1 MPVAAF
7 ILMAA
12 EAARQIFVAAGRTG
26 GSIVM
31 SDILVDCLLPLSVF
45 GTTSNVELHLNS
57 HSTGKADEFNF
68 RIFFLLPE
76 PKDSSKQLCS
86 GCFRW
91 NEKLTEQID
100 CVVQHSSHD
109 YDTWLL
115 DQAQAL
121 VSELS
126 CEILDL
132 KLDSRGAT
140 GMFEYLPNPFDQYY
154 IDPATL
160 HCIFELVSISTSQRS
175 VASVQRIASIKSLTF
190 PLAERTERS
199 KGFFSTDVRPTNSNV
214 TRANVCVSLG
224 DNYAVSI
231 SDVLFVQEKAIGQKP
246 ASRSLFFKPVVL
258 PDITKVKP
266 SADPKPLFQ
275 CLRLVTHKWPMSDIA
290 IAGMTDGVADTV
302 LDSIQHVDPGG
313 RQRFRSVTVM
323 GKSENYTSSSK
334 IRFADRFVG
343 GRRYH
348 LVFQGHD
355 HIEIQEA
362 LSLVIP
368 NGLLCVRIDDER
380 QDNLLKYFMKL
391 WEVKGISDRDT
402 WSLWRSREPG
412 LTNQQ
417 PASHLPLT
425 LFGTQDQL
433 LAFHVAFPD
442 AEQVLLEQAAIRS
455 FLERKKAPG
464 GRYDAIIIDS
474 IDKPII
480 TTWPGQDLVSWLQLL
495 LASYRN
501 LLWVTP
507 DSCNDN
513 PHHGVAGNL
522 LRSLQAEQP
531 SLKTAWLIFQ
541 DGIVTKMQ
549 ETVMSTY
556 QKLTSGHGDNEVI
569 VEVTDSGSNIV
580 RYFPDDELSVST
592 GVSLPRSAVTSNL
605 RRKNYELIYPLTVP
619 TVLAWSAH
627 GCRALNTGKV
637 RVNIE
642 ASVIDSS
649 DVSAVQHRSGV
660 WKHPL
665 TFRFFAGRV
674 HDPGQADFA
683 VGSQVVGWYQG
694 SHRGQV
700 DVPATCLY
708 RCSAGDIPPASV
720 AEFACLCASLSI
732 VDGAAR
738 ARKGDLF
745 KIRTQCDVGKSVAKL
760 CTEFGAETL
769 DSNATVSATFTVDIA
784 TDGGLLVNDVPVDIG
799 DYLTSRRGVDL
810 LCQHWNN
817 REPRTLSYKLLNLG
831 EIEKWFPHLEPQDV
845 YSTVL
850 NHSDRESVSGVTV
863 RRNSGSLFTS
873 DGTYVLIGGLG
884 GLGRFVCSWMVEN
897 GATRLSVISRSGL
910 QSQEARDT
918 YTAITDSHAL
928 LEVIRADASDRVAMQ
943 DALSQIRKTS
953 RIKGVLNLAMVL
965 EDSQFASMTGEQW
978 DRAVGLKRD
987 SSWILHEETLHDRLD
1002 FFILVSSIASVLGNR
1017 GQGNYNIGNT
1027 FLNALAKYRRSIGLT
1042 AISVALGAMSKS
1054 FDQMSNTQSN

>member
-1 MPVAAF
+1 MPAAAF

-31 SDILVDCLLPLSVF
+31 SDVLFDCLLPLSLF
-45 GTTSNVELHLNS
+45 GTAPNVELHLNS
-57 HSTGKADEFNF
+57 HSTGKADEFSF
-68 RIFFLLPE
+68 QIFFLLPG

-91 NEKLTEQID
+91 NEKLTQQRDYVI
-100 CVVQHSSHD
+100 QHSSHD

-126 CEILDL
+126 CEILNL
-132 KLDSRGAT
+132 KIDSRGST
-140 GMFEYLPNPFDQYY
+140 GMFEHLPNPFDHYC

-160 HCIFELVSISTSQRS
+160 HCIIELASISTSQRS
-175 VASVQRIASIKSLTF
+175 VAFVQRIASIKSLRF
-190 PLAERTERS
+190 PLAEGTARS
-199 KGFFSTDVRPTNSNV
+199 KGCFSTDVRPTSSNV
-214 TRANVCVSLG
+214 TRANVGVSLG
-224 DNYAVSI
+224 DNYAISI
-231 SDVLFVQEKAIGQKP
+231 SDVLFEQEKAIDQKP
-246 ASRSLFFKPVVL
+246 APRSLFFKPVIL

-266 SADPKPLFQ
+266 AADPKPLFE

-290 IAGMTDGVADTV
+290 IAGMTGRDADII
-302 LDSIQHVDPGG
+302 LDSIQRVGPGG
-313 RQRFRSVTVM
+313 RQHFRSVTVM
-323 GKSENYTSSSK
+323 GHSENYTSSSK
-334 IRFADRFVG
+334 IRFAHRFADG
-343 GRRYH
+343 LRYH
-348 LVFQGHD
+348 LVCQGHD
-355 HIEIQEA
+355 HIDIQEA

-380 QDNLLKYFMKL
+380 EGHLLKHFMKL
-391 WEVKGISDRDT
+391 WDVKGINDRDT

-412 LTNQQ
+412 LSNQQ

-433 LAFHVAFPD
+433 LAFRVAFPD

-464 GRYDAIIIDS
+464 GSCDAIIIDS

-480 TTWPGQDLVSWLQLL
+480 TTWPGQDLVPWLQLL
-495 LASYRN
+495 LTSYGN

-507 DSCNDN
+507 NSCNCH

-531 SLKTAWLIFQ
+531 SLKTAWLLFE

-549 ETVMSTY
+549 ETVVSTY
-556 QKLTSGHGDNEVI
+556 QKLTFGHGDNEVV
-569 VEVTDSGSNIV
+569 VELTHSGSNIV
-580 RYFPDDELSVST
+580 RYFPDDELSIST

-605 RRKNYELIYPLTVP
+605 RRKNYEIIYPLTVP

-627 GCRALNTGKV
+627 GWRALNTGKV

-649 DVSAVQHRSGV
+649 DVSAIQHKSGI

-674 HDPGQADFA
+674 HDHGQADFA
-683 VGSQVVGWYQG
+683 IGSQVVGWYQG
-694 SHRGQV
+694 SHCGQV
-700 DVPATCLY
+700 DVPAACLY
-708 RCSAGDIPPASV
+708 RCSAGDLPAASA
-720 AEFACLCASLSI
+720 AEFACLCASLSV

-738 ARKGDLF
+738 ARKGDIF
-745 KIRTQCDVGKSVAKL
+745 KIRTQYDVGKSVAKL

-769 DSNATVSATFTVDIA
+769 ESNATVSATFTVDIA
-784 TDGGLLVNDVPVDIG
+784 TDGALLVNDVPVDVE
-799 DYLTSRRGVDL
+799 DYLTSRRGVDM
-810 LCQHWNN
+810 LCQHWKN
-817 REPRTLSYKLLNLG
+817 REPRTLSSKVLSLA
-831 EIEKWFPHLEPQDV
+831 EIEKWFPLLEPQDV

-863 RRNSGSLFTS
+863 KRNSGSLFTS

-897 GATRLSVISRSGL
+897 GAKRLSVISRSGL

-918 YTAITDSHAL
+918 HTAITDSHAF

-953 RIKGVLNLAMVL
+953 RIKGILNLAMVL

-987 SSWILHEETLHDRLD
+987 SSWILHEETLNDRLD

-1054 FDQMSNTQSN
+1054 FDRMSNTQSY